1 MIQDDYPLNPTGNDE
16 DGWDYGD
23 ESPDGDIANADWPKR
38 TPDTQ
43 ADLDAALASH
53 PPATQFV
60 HGGDW
65 YAWFDYGA
73 MDWDADDEAAPLE
86 MIREE
91 FGEASINE
99 YVESDK
105 TRAQLY
111 EDVVSFLSKWG
122 IKASV
127 VS

>member
-1 MIQDDYPLNPTGNDE
+1 
-16 DGWDYGD
+16 
-23 ESPDGDIANADWPKR
+23 
-38 TPDTQ
+38 
-43 ADLDAALASH
+43 
-53 PPATQFV
+53 
-60 HGGDW
+60 
-65 YAWFDYGA
+65 
-73 MDWDADDEAAPLE
+73 